1 MAIDV
6 ISNEQLGRKLDILIH
21 LQLLAVAGRE
31 QPSVVAKIAVLSEMG
46 LAPAEIGRIVA
57 KPANYVSA
65 VLGKKG
71 GSARVKAAKGKTRDQ
86 A

>member
-1 MAIDV
+1 MA
-6 ISNEQLGRKLDILIH
+6 NEDTHRIEQKLDILIH

-31 QPSVVAKIAVLSEMG
+31 SPAVAERIAVLSDMG
-46 LAPAEIGRIVA
+46 LAPAEIGRIIG

-65 VLGKKG
+65 ALGKRG
-71 GSARVKAAKGKTRDQ
+71 RGSNGKSLKRKAGKQ